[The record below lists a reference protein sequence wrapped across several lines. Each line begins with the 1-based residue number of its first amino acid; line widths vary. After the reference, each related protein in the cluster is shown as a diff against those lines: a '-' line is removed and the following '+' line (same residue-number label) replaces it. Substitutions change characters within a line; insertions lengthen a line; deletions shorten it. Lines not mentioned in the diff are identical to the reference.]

1 MKLTRWTIALYMGLV
16 FVCGGVVG
24 AYAHRLYT
32 VSEVS
37 ASANP
42 RNPDEFRKRFMADLQ
57 ARLKLSDDQL
67 TKLGGILDETRI
79 RFRAT
84 RATIEPEMRKIREDQ
99 QRAISALL
107 SPEQLAEW
115 QKITAERRSRQ
126 GKQRGGPGS
135 GPPPAP

>member
-32 VSEVS
+32 VSTVS
-37 ASANP
+37 ASTNP

-67 TKLGGILDETRI
+67 SKLGGILDDTRM

-107 SPEQLAEW
+107 SPEQEAEW
-115 QKITAERRSRQ
+115 QKMMAERRSRQ